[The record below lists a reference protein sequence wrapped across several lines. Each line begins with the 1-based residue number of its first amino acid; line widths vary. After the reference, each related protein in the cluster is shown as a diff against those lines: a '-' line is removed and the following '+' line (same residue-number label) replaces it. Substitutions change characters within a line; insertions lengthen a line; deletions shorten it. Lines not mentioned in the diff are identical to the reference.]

1 MDKEFITIRQKE
13 TAVKVQNTRINA
25 VRTKDI
31 VKKGVRVYKD
41 GKIGI
46 SGAVGDLPDDV
57 LIENAVKNLSTNI
70 EYPYKLSGDRKD
82 HRCYNENPMTGE
94 DLLKYS
100 EDILAVLRRDYP
112 EFDFSESISTTEVQW
127 NMKNTAGLDLEY
139 RDAIIYLG
147 LILKEKKS
155 ANLFDGFL
163 MYFGRSLDM
172 DKFWAFNRDYL
183 AAYNNSVPLPEGDVL
198 PVFTFQF
205 NELLGFLANCLNG
218 ERYAVGSSIFSGK
231 LNEQLFNDK
240 IVLKQNMD
248 PIYTAEP
255 FFDMEGTVLE
265 NDSYTLIDK
274 GRLTGVFTDKRSAD
288 MYNLPHTGAA
298 SGGYDDMPMLQG
310 APLRFDVDSEDIK
323 KALGG
328 RPALLVAVSSG
339 GDFTA
344 DGSFAAPVQVGFLFD
359 GERINGKVPEFTM
372 SSHLN
377 KMLGED
383 YIGTFENK
391 HLYLGEGLTLQGFNM
406 KITK

>member
-1 MDKEFITIRQKE
+1 
-13 TAVKVQNTRINA
+13 
-25 VRTKDI
+25 
-31 VKKGVRVYKD
+31 
-41 GKIGI
+41 
-46 SGAVGDLPDDV
+46 
-57 LIENAVKNLSTNI
+57 
-70 EYPYKLSGDRKD
+70 
-82 HRCYNENPMTGE
+82 
-94 DLLKYS
+94 
-100 EDILAVLRRDYP
+100 
-112 EFDFSESISTTEVQW
+112 
-127 NMKNTAGLDLEY
+127 
-139 RDAIIYLG
+139 
-147 LILKEKKS
+147 
-155 ANLFDGFL
+155 
-163 MYFGRSLDM
+163 
-172 DKFWAFNRDYL
+172 
-183 AAYNNSVPLPEGDVL
+183 
-198 PVFTFQF
+198 
-205 NELLGFLANCLNG
+205 
-218 ERYAVGSSIFSGK
+218 
-231 LNEQLFNDK
+231 
-240 IVLKQNMD
+240 MD

-359 GERINGKVPEFTM
+359 GERIIGKVPEFTM

>member
-1 MDKEFITIRQKE
+1 MEREFITIREKE
-13 TAVKVQNTRINA
+13 TAFRVQNTRINA

-31 VKKGVRVYKD
+31 LKKGVRVYRD

-46 SGAVGDLPDDV
+46 SGAVGDLPDDI
-57 LIENAVKNLSTNI
+57 LIDSAVKNLSTNI

-82 HRCYNENPMTGE
+82 HRNYNENPMTGE
-94 DLLKYS
+94 ELLKHS
-100 EDILAVLRRDYP
+100 EDILDVLRRDYP
-112 EFDFSESISTTEVQW
+112 EFDFSERISAKEVRW
-127 NMKNTAGLDLEY
+127 TMTNTAGLDLEY
-139 RDAIIYLG
+139 RDAFISLG

-163 MYFGRSLDM
+163 MYYGRSLDM

-183 AAYNNSVPLPEGDVL
+183 AAYNNPVPLPEADVL
-198 PVFTFQF
+198 PVFTFEF
-205 NELLGFLANCLNG
+205 GELIGFLAHCLNG

-248 PIYTAEP
+248 PIYRAEP

-265 NDSYTLIDK
+265 NDTYTLINK
-274 GRLTGVFTDKRSAD
+274 GKLTGVFTDKRSAD
-288 MYNLPHTGAA
+288 LYSLPHTGAA
-298 SGGYDDMPMLQG
+298 SGGYDDIPSLQG
-310 APLRFDVDSEDIK
+310 APIRFEVDSDDIK
-323 KALGG
+323 KTLDGK
-328 RPALLVAVSSG
+328 PALLVAVSSG

-359 GERINGKVPEFTM
+359 GERIIGRVPEFTM

-377 KMLGED
+377 RLLGDD

-391 HLYLGEGLTLQGFNM
+391 HLYLGEGLTLQGFYM